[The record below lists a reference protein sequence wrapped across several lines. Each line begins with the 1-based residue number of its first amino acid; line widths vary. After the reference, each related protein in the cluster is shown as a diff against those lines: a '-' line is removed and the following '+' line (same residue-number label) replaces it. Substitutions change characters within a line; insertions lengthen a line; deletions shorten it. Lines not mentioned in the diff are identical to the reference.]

1 MNKNIWIINEY
12 AGSPYHGMEFRH
24 YYLGKE
30 LTKLGHHVTVVS
42 SAYSH
47 LFKNLPKEKNETI
60 DGVEYLWLK
69 TLNYG
74 NSHNK
79 KRVIKW
85 FIFMMKIFFLPFMLK
100 KPDVIVVSPMAP
112 FPILPAWVLSK
123 VYGAKLIYEV
133 KDIWP
138 LSLVELGG
146 FGLNHPF
153 IRVMSWFEK
162 FALTKSDTIVSNLQ
176 NYGEHIKELGIQRDF
191 SWISNGVDLDELQQI
206 EPLSEEILKQIP
218 KDKFIVGYTG
228 TVGVAN
234 ALNSFLD
241 SIKYV
246 SNENIA
252 FVLIGDGQEKE
263 NLAQK
268 YIHTNIIFINAI
280 SKKQV
285 QSALQLF
292 DICFLGWKNEELY
305 KYGTSANKIFD
316 YMYSGKPILNAFSGG
331 KNILDM
337 VNCGLSVEAE
347 NPKAIADGIIKLYE
361 MNKEERVKMGQN
373 GKEYVLEHFTYKEL
387 AKKFNTM
394 MEG

>member
-1 MNKNIWIINEY
+1 MSKNILIINEY

-30 LTKLGHHVTVVS
+30 LTKLGHHVTIIS

-85 FIFMMKIFFLPFMLK
+85 FIFMTKIFFLPFVLK

-123 VYGAKLIYEV
+123 LYGAKLIYEV

-146 FGLNHPF
+146 FSLNHPF

-162 FALTKSDTIVSNLQ
+162 FALNKSDIIVSNLQ

-191 SWISNGVDLDELQQI
+191 SWISNGVDLDEFQQI
-206 EPLSEEILKQIP
+206 EPLAQEILRQIP

-234 ALNSFLD
+234 ALDSFLD
-241 SIKYV
+241 SMQYF
-246 SNENIA
+246 SDENIV

-263 NLAQK
+263 NLVQK
-268 YIHTNIIFINAI
+268 YIHPNIIFINSI

-285 QSALQLF
+285 QSALDLF
-292 DICFLGWKNEELY
+292 NVCYIGLKKEALFKFGVSPNKLY
-305 KYGTSANKIFD
+305 D
-316 YMYSGKPILNAFSGG
+316 YMFSGKPILYAIESS
-331 KNILDM
+331 KNIVD
-337 VNCGLSVEAE
+337 VSNCGLSVEAE
-347 NPKAIADGIIKLYE
+347 NPKSIADGIIRLYE
-361 MNKEERVKMGQN
+361 MNKEERAKMGQN
-373 GKEYVLEHFTYKEL
+373 GKEYVLEYFTYAKL
-387 AKKFNTM
+387 AKKFNTT

>member
-1 MNKNIWIINEY
+1 
-12 AGSPYHGMEFRH
+12 
-24 YYLGKE
+24 
-30 LTKLGHHVTVVS
+30 
-42 SAYSH
+42 
-47 LFKNLPKEKNETI
+47 
-60 DGVEYLWLK
+60 
-69 TLNYG
+69 
-74 NSHNK
+74 
-79 KRVIKW
+79 
-85 FIFMMKIFFLPFMLK
+85 
-100 KPDVIVVSPMAP
+100 MAP
-112 FPILPAWVLSK
+112 FPILPAWLLSK
-123 VYGAKLIYEV
+123 VYEAKLIYEV

-146 FGLNHPF
+146 FCLNHPF

-206 EPLSEEILKQIP
+206 EPLPEEILKQIP

-234 ALNSFLD
+234 ALDSFLD
-241 SIKYV
+241 SMQYI
-246 SNENIA
+246 SNENIV

-268 YIHTNIIFINAI
+268 YIHTNIIFINSI

-285 QSALQLF
+285 QSALKLF
-292 DICFLGWKNEELY
+292 DICFLGWKKEELY

-331 KNILDM
+331 KNIVD
-337 VNCGLSVEAE
+337 VSNCGLSVEAQ
-347 NPKAIADGIIKLYE
+347 NPQAIADGIIKLYE
-361 MNKEERVKMGQN
+361 MSEEVRIKMGKN
-373 GKEYVLEHFTYKEL
+373 GKEYVLEYFTYEKL
-387 AKKFNTM
+387 AKKF
-394 MEG
+394 EEIL